1 MTTVANSTRARR
13 GSTVRP
19 AIEPG
24 AELATQVL
32 RRFRVV
38 FNSIKTHFRHIEKGT
53 GIGGA
58 QVWALGVVRANPG
71 IGVNDLARAMDV
83 HQSTASNLVRSL
95 VDRQLV
101 VAVKDGVD
109 RRAVTLRILPG
120 GRKVLRTTPGPFTG
134 VLPEALASLDTR
146 TLSRLDK
153 DLGRLIAALEAD
165 ERAAGI
171 PLGQL

>member
-1 MTTVANSTRARR
+1 MTILANSARPRR
-13 GSTVRP
+13 GSKIQP
-19 AIEPG
+19 ATEPSS
-24 AELATQVL
+24 ELATQVL

-38 FNSIKTHFRHIEKGT
+38 FNAIKTHFRQIEKDT

-58 QVWALGVVRANPG
+58 QVWALGVVRAHPG

-83 HQSTASNLVRSL
+83 HQSTASNLVKSL
-95 VDRQLV
+95 VERQLV

-109 RRAVTLRILPG
+109 RRAVTLRILPA
-120 GRKVLRTTPGPFTG
+120 GRKLLRTTPGPFTG

-146 TLSRLDK
+146 TLSRLDR
-153 DLGRLIAALEAD
+153 DLGQLIAALEAD
-165 ERAAGI
+165 ERAEGI

>member
-1 MTTVANSTRARR
+1 MATVSSSMRAR
-13 GSTVRP
+13 
-19 AIEPG
+19 PG
-24 AELATQVL
+24 KTLQPPVDPGTELAGQVL

-38 FNSIKTHFRHIEKGT
+38 FNAIKTHLRQIEKGT

-83 HQSTASNLVRSL
+83 HQSTASNLVKSL
-95 VDRQLV
+95 VERQLV
-101 VAVKDGVD
+101 AAVKDGSD
-109 RRAVTLRILPG
+109 RRAVTLRILPD
-120 GRKVLRTTPGPFTG
+120 GRKLLRNTPGPFTG
-134 VLPEALASLDTR
+134 VLPEALASLDAR

-153 DLGRLIAALEAD
+153 DLGQLIAVLEAD

>member
-1 MTTVANSTRARR
+1 MTTASSTRRAPTGKRNQ
-13 GSTVRP
+13 P
-19 AIEPG
+19 AIDPH
-24 AELATQVL
+24 AELAGQVL

-38 FNSIKTHFRHIEKGT
+38 FNAIKSHFRQIEKGT

-71 IGVNDLARAMDV
+71 IGMNELARAMDI
-83 HQSTASNLVRSL
+83 HQSTASNLVKSL
-95 VDRQLV
+95 VERQLV
-101 VAVKDGVD
+101 AAVKDGVD

-120 GRKVLRTTPGPFTG
+120 GRKLLRATPGPFTG
-134 VLPEALASLDTR
+134 VLPEALVSLDKR

-153 DLGRLIAALEAD
+153 DLGELIAVLEAD